1 MSSGSFSEVKKNS
14 GMLHIQASAE
24 DLKAFADL
32 AILVPKAA
40 AKAQRRA
47 INKTLRWLRGKIASD
62 VGKQEKIAVRAVRQ
76 RLITYPV
83 KGGSMRG
90 KLWFGINPLEASRAG
105 RARQTKAG
113 VSVAGRRYQGAFYKK
128 VYGNQADVWIRTASK
143 HFNPADY
150 PDSQV
155 TSQTGASSGFVGENS
170 DRFPLAKAKISLDA
184 VRPHFDAWSRK
195 ADERLMHVLKQEMN
209 FELQKYLKGT
219 RRV

>member
-1 MSSGSFSEVKKNS
+1 MSIGSFSEVKKNS

-195 ADERLMHVLKQEMN
+195 ADERLMDVLKQEMN